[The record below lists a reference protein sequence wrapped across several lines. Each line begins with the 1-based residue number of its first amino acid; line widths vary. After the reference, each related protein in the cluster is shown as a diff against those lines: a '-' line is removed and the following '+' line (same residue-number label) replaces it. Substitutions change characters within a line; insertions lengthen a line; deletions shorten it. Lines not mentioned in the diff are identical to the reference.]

1 MLRLGSA
8 VNHLAI
14 GASHAVIV
22 NTDNR
27 PAIWEMVVVHRVFR
41 REFRLAPELVR
52 QVAPGDTERAATLA
66 SYLSEM
72 LTGLH
77 HHHEAEDKLLWP
89 VLLGRVRLESDLIH
103 TMEEQHE
110 RVAGHIG
117 ALAELLPAWRAEADA
132 DRRDRLADTLLELHD
147 ELIVH
152 LDQEEERILPLVAEH
167 LTKAE
172 WDTLSEYARAQLPKD
187 RLLIQLGALLE
198 DATPWERE
206 AFLALMPM
214 AARVLWRLVGQ
225 RQYRRECQ
233 KVRRRTLGVFH
244 ASKHT

>member
-1 MLRLGSA
+1 M
-8 VNHLAI
+8 AI
-14 GASHAVIV
+14 GVPHPFLVT
-22 NTDNR
+22 TDNA

-66 SYLSEM
+66 VYLGEI
-72 LTGLH
+72 LAGLH

-89 VLLGRVRLESDLIH
+89 VLLRRVQLESILIR

-110 RVAGHIG
+110 RVADHISV
-117 ALAELLPAWRAEADA
+117 LEELLPAWRAEADA
-132 DRRDRLADTLLELHD
+132 DRRDRLADTLTLLHD
-147 ELIVH
+147 ELLVH

-187 RLLIQLGALLE
+187 RLLINLGALLE

-206 AFLALMPM
+206 AFLRLMPM
-214 AARVLWRLVGQ
+214 AARVLWGLVGQ

-233 KVRRRTLGVFH
+233 KVRLRTFGVLH
-244 ASKHT
+244 ASKNP

>member
-1 MLRLGSA
+1 MT
-8 VNHLAI
+8 
-14 GASHAVIV
+14 
-22 NTDNR
+22 TDNA

-41 REFRLAPELVR
+41 REFRLAPELIR

-66 SYLSEM
+66 AYLGEI
-72 LTGLH
+72 LAGLH

-89 VLLGRVRLESDLIH
+89 VLLRRVRLEGALIR

-110 RVAGHIG
+110 RVAGHISV
-117 ALAELLPAWRAEADA
+117 LEELLPAWRAEADA
-132 DRRDRLADTLLELHD
+132 DRRDRLADTLTLLHD
-147 ELIVH
+147 ELLVH
-152 LDQEEERILPLVAEH
+152 LDQEEERILPLVAAH

-187 RLLIQLGALLE
+187 RLLVNLGALLE

-206 AFLALMPM
+206 AFLRLMPM
-214 AARVLWRLVGQ
+214 AARVLWRLIGQ

-233 KVRRRTLGVFH
+233 KVRFRTFGVVH
-244 ASKHT
+244 ASKSP

>member
-1 MLRLGSA
+1 
-8 VNHLAI
+8 
-14 GASHAVIV
+14 
-22 NTDNR
+22 
-27 PAIWEMVVVHRVFR
+27 MVVVHRVFR
-41 REFRLAPELVR
+41 RELRLAPELVR

-66 SYLSEM
+66 AYLGEL

-89 VLLGRVRLESDLIH
+89 VLLRRVQLESALIR

-110 RVAGHIG
+110 RVADHISS
-117 ALAELLPAWRAEADA
+117 LEELLPAWRAEADA
-132 DRRDRLADTLLELHD
+132 DRRDRLADTLTLLHD
-147 ELIVH
+147 ELLVH
-152 LDQEEERILPLVAEH
+152 LDQEEERILPLVAAH

-187 RLLIQLGALLE
+187 RLLINLGALLE

-206 AFLALMPM
+206 AFLRLMPM

-233 KVRRRTLGVFH
+233 KIRLRTFGVLH
-244 ASKHT
+244 ASKNA

>member
-1 MLRLGSA
+1 MT
-8 VNHLAI
+8 N
-14 GASHAVIV
+14 
-22 NTDNR
+22 DNA

-66 SYLSEM
+66 AYLGEL

-89 VLLGRVRLESDLIH
+89 VLLRRVQLESVLIR

-110 RVAGHIG
+110 RVADHISV
-117 ALAELLPAWRAEADA
+117 LEELLPAWRAEADA
-132 DRRDRLADTLLELHD
+132 ERRDRLADTLTLLHD
-147 ELIVH
+147 ELLVH
-152 LDQEEERILPLVAEH
+152 LDQEEERILPLVAAH

-187 RLLIQLGALLE
+187 RLLINLGALLE

-206 AFLALMPM
+206 AFLRLMPM
-214 AARVLWRLVGQ
+214 AARVLWRLIGQ
-225 RQYRRECQ
+225 RQYQRECQ
-233 KVRRRTLGVFH
+233 KVRLRTFGVLH
-244 ASKHT
+244 ASKNP